1 MNFELTQ
8 EQQLLADT
16 VRRVIDKDYAFE
28 ARKQIVASTEG
39 HSPAVWSTFAELGLM
54 GLPISEEAGGFGGG
68 APDMIAVMEAI
79 GAGLVLEPYLSTVG
93 LVGRLIDRHGSSA
106 QKASVLSAVVE
117 GSTRLALAHYEAGG
131 RYANAAVALTA
142 RAAGNGWVLD
152 GEKVAV
158 VDAPLADKLL
168 VSARTAGAAGDADGI
183 TLFLVD
189 AKAAGV
195 SMKTY
200 RTQDS
205 LRAAE
210 VAFRGVALSDDA
222 RVGPAGGGLPI
233 LEEALDF
240 AGALLC
246 AEAVGAMKFA
256 CDTTLEYLKTRKQF
270 GVTIGSFQALQHRM
284 VDMCIS
290 TEQARSITYLACA
303 KVGPDTP
310 AGERARVVA
319 AARVKVAD
327 ACRHVGQE
335 AIQLHGG
342 MGYAEETPVSRY
354 FVDARVLSIFEGAE
368 ETLAL
373 KVIARSLMERALDTV
388 PAGA

>member
-16 VRRVIDKDYAFE
+16 VRRVIEKDYAFE
-28 ARKQIVASTEG
+28 ARKQIVASAEG
-39 HSPAVWSTFAELGLM
+39 HSPAVWNTFAELGLM
-54 GLPISEEAGGFGGG
+54 GLPISEAAGGFGGG
-68 APDMIAVMEAI
+68 ATDMVAVMEAI

-93 LVGRLIDRHGSSA
+93 LVGRLVDRHGTDA
-106 QKASVLSAVVE
+106 QKQALLPGVVE
-117 GSTRLALAHYEAGG
+117 GATRLALAHYEAGG
-131 RYANAAVALTA
+131 RYSNAAVGLSA
-142 RAAGNGWVLD
+142 RAQGGGWVLD
-152 GEKVAV
+152 GDKIAV
-158 VDAPLADKLL
+158 IDGPLADRLL
-168 VSARTAGAAGDADGI
+168 VSARTAGKPGDAAGI

-195 SMKTY
+195 TMKTY

-210 VAFRGVALSDDA
+210 VSLRGVSVGSDA
-222 RVGPAGGGLPI
+222 RVGAEGAGLPI

-256 CDTTLEYLKTRKQF
+256 CDTTLDYLKTRKQF

-303 KVGPDTP
+303 KVGGDVP
-310 AGERARVVA
+310 AAERARTVA

-342 MGYAEETPVSRY
+342 MGMTLEMKVSHTFKRLTMISQA
-354 FVDARVLSIFEGAE
+354 FGDADYHL
-368 ETLAL
+368 
-373 KVIARSLMERALDTV
+373 ERFTKA
-388 PAGA
+388 A

>member
-16 VRRVIDKDYAFE
+16 VKRVIEKDYAFE
-28 ARKQIVASTEG
+28 ARKQIVASAQG
-39 HSPAVWSTFAELGLM
+39 HSPAVWSTFAELGLL
-54 GLPISEEAGGFGGG
+54 GLPLSEAAGGFGGG
-68 APDMIAVMEAI
+68 AVDMVAVMEAL

-93 LVGRLIDRHGSSA
+93 LVGRLIDRHGSDA
-106 QKASVLSAVVE
+106 QKSAVLPALVE
-117 GSTRLALAHYEAGG
+117 GSLTLALAHYEAGG
-131 RYANAAVALTA
+131 RFSNTAVALAA
-142 RAAGNGWVLD
+142 RRQGAGWVLD
-152 GEKVAV
+152 GSKIAA
-158 VDAPLADKLL
+158 VDAPLAGKLL
-168 VSARTAGAAGDADGI
+168 VSARTSGMAGEAGGI
-183 TLFLVD
+183 SLFLVD
-189 AKAAGV
+189 AGAAGV

-205 LRAAE
+205 LRSADVGLSGVVVGADALVGAE
-210 VAFRGVALSDDA
+210 GD
-222 RVGPAGGGLPI
+222 GLAI

-270 GVTIGSFQALQHRM
+270 GTNIGSFQALQHRM

-342 MGYAEETPVSRY
+342 MGMTLEMKVSHTFKRLTMISQA
-354 FVDARVLSIFEGAE
+354 FGDADYHL
-368 ETLAL
+368 
-373 KVIARSLMERALDTV
+373 ERFNA
-388 PAGA
+388 AA

>member
-39 HSPAVWSTFAELGLM
+39 HSPATWSTFAELGLM
-54 GLPISEEAGGFGGG
+54 GLPISEDAGGFGGG
-68 APDMIAVMEAI
+68 AADMVTVMEAI

-93 LVGRLIDRHGSSA
+93 LVGRLLDRHATEALKS
-106 QKASVLSAVVE
+106 SVLPPMLE
-117 GSTRLALAHYEAGG
+117 GAMKFALAHYEAGG
-131 RYANAAVALTA
+131 RYGNDAVALSA
-142 RAAGNGWVLD
+142 RPQGGGWVLD
-152 GEKVAV
+152 GDKVAV
-158 VDAPLADKLL
+158 IDAPLADRLL
-168 VSARTAGAAGDADGI
+168 VSARTAGAAGDAAGI

-189 AKAAGV
+189 AKAAGIT
-195 SMKTY
+195 MKTY
-200 RTQDS
+200 RTQDG

-210 VAFRGVALSDDA
+210 VALRGVVVPAEA
-222 RVGPAGGGLPI
+222 RVGAEGAGLSI

-303 KVGPDTP
+303 KVGGDVS
-310 AGERARVVA
+310 AAERARTVA

-327 ACRHVGQE
+327 AARHVGQE

-342 MGYAEETPVSRY
+342 MGMTLEMKVSHTFKRLTMLSQA
-354 FVDARVLSIFEGAE
+354 FGDADYHL
-368 ETLAL
+368 
-373 KVIARSLMERALDTV
+373 ERFA
-388 PAGA
+388 AAA

>member
-303 KVGPDTP
+303 KVGGDVP
-310 AGERARVVA
+310 AAERARTVA

-327 ACRHVGQE
+327 AARHVGQE

-342 MGYAEETPVSRY
+342 MGMTLEMKVSHTFKRLTMLSQA
-354 FVDARVLSIFEGAE
+354 FGDADYHL
-368 ETLAL
+368 
-373 KVIARSLMERALDTV
+373 ERFA
-388 PAGA
+388 AAA

>member
-16 VRRVIDKDYAFE
+16 VKRVIEKDYAFE
-28 ARKQIVASTEG
+28 ARKQIVASTPG
-39 HSPAVWSTFAELGLM
+39 HSPAVWSTFAELGLL
-54 GLPISEEAGGFGGG
+54 GLPLSEAAGGFGGG
-68 APDMIAVMEAI
+68 AVDMVAVMEAI

-93 LVGRLIDRHGSSA
+93 LVGRLIDRHGSDA
-106 QKASVLSAVVE
+106 QKAAVLQPVVE
-117 GSTRLALAHYEAGG
+117 GALTLALVHYEAGG
-131 RYANAAVALTA
+131 RFSNTAVALTA
-142 RAAGNGWVLD
+142 RRQGAGWVLD
-152 GEKVAV
+152 GSKIAA
-158 VDAPLADKLL
+158 VDAPVAGKLL
-168 VSARTAGAAGDADGI
+168 VSARTSGMPGESGGI
-183 TLFLVD
+183 SLFLVD
-189 AKAAGV
+189 AGAAGV

-205 LRAAE
+205 LRSAD
-210 VAFRGVALSDDA
+210 VSLRGVSVGADAL
-222 RVGPAGGGLPI
+222 VGAEGEGLAM
-233 LEEALDF
+233 LEDALDF

-270 GVTIGSFQALQHRM
+270 GTNIGSFQALQHRM

-342 MGYAEETPVSRY
+342 MGMTLEMKVSHTFKRLTMISQA
-354 FVDARVLSIFEGAE
+354 FGDADYHL
-368 ETLAL
+368 
-373 KVIARSLMERALDTV
+373 ERFTA
-388 PAGA
+388 AA

>member
-16 VRRVIDKDYAFE
+16 VKRVIEKDYAFE
-28 ARKQIVASTEG
+28 ARKQIVASTQG
-39 HSPAVWSTFAELGLM
+39 HSPAVWSTFAELGLL
-54 GLPISEEAGGFGGG
+54 GLPLSEAAGGFGGG
-68 APDMIAVMEAI
+68 AVDMVAVMEAL

-93 LVGRLIDRHGSSA
+93 LVGRLIDRHGSDA
-106 QKASVLSAVVE
+106 QKSAVLPALVE
-117 GSTRLALAHYEAGG
+117 GSLTLALAHYEAGG
-131 RYANAAVALTA
+131 RFSNTAVALTA
-142 RAAGNGWVLD
+142 RRQGAGWVLD
-152 GEKVAV
+152 GSKIAA
-158 VDAPLADKLL
+158 VDAPLAGKLL
-168 VSARTAGAAGDADGI
+168 VSARTSGVAGETGGI
-183 TLFLVD
+183 SLFLVD
-189 AKAAGV
+189 AGAAGV

-205 LRAAE
+205 LRSADVGLSGVVVGADALVGAE
-210 VAFRGVALSDDA
+210 GD
-222 RVGPAGGGLPI
+222 GLAI

-270 GVTIGSFQALQHRM
+270 GTNIGSFQALQHRM

-342 MGYAEETPVSRY
+342 MGMTLEMKVSHTFKRLTMISQA
-354 FVDARVLSIFEGAE
+354 FGDADYHL
-368 ETLAL
+368 
-373 KVIARSLMERALDTV
+373 ERFNA
-388 PAGA
+388 AA